1 MDRKKIIIQK
11 NTLRLPKSAVLEVVA
26 CRGRADGR
34 RRRPRGA
41 RAAATVVGAP
51 CRQSAALMRAPA
63 GCCVCGVCGAHAGAL
78 DRAIG
83 NGEEEIREDN
93 KNWEGETQRRLQP
106 ALLLAGGWRR
116 VAGDGQRRRSGGRAW
131 SGSGSA
137 CDPACV
143 RRIFSRVNWMV
154 TITTS

>member
-1 MDRKKIIIQK
+1 MGGR
-11 NTLRLPKSAVLEVVA
+11 TAGGG
-26 CRGRADGR
+26 GRAALVLLRQWSALLAGNLRRSCGR
-34 RRRPRGA
+34 R
-41 RAAATVVGAP
+41 
-51 CRQSAALMRAPA
+51 PA

-154 TITTS
+154 TITTIVSTPRVAVGSLVIHN